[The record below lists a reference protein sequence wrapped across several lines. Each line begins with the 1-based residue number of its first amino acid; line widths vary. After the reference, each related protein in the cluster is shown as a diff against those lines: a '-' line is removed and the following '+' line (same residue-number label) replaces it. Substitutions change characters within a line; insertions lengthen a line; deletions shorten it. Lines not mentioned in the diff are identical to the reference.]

1 MGRSLITPSVG
12 LAASLLVLTSGVAAA
27 QWSSY
32 PLKNIP
38 LRADGKPDLSAPVS
52 RTKDGAVDLSGIW
65 QVSGAPGREQDSA
78 DEPRAVPKYVRNLAA
93 DLSAE
98 EVTMQPWAADLYQR
112 RSAAFGKDFPGA
124 RCLPIGIPL
133 SIATPYPFKIVQ
145 TADLIVILYETGD
158 LFRQIYLDGRK
169 PLADAQPTWMGYSA
183 GHWEGDTLVVE
194 SSGFNDKTWLDAR
207 GHPHSESLRLTE
219 RYSRPDIGHLNLRM
233 TVDDPKAYKKPWT
246 TSSIGARLLTN
257 TDVMES
263 ICAENEK
270 DAQHLVD
277 K

>member
-1 MGRSLITPSVG
+1 MGRSFVVPSFG
-12 LAASLLVLTSGVAAA
+12 IAASVLVLISGVAAA

-32 PLKNIP
+32 PLKNTP
-38 LRADGKPDLSAPVS
+38 LRADGKPDLNAPVPH
-52 RTKDGAVDLSGIW
+52 TKDGAVDLSGVW
-65 QVSGAPGREQDSA
+65 QVPYQPSGGT
-78 DEPRAVPKYVRNLAA
+78 DEPRPVPKFVRDLAA
-93 DLSAE
+93 DLRPE
-98 EVTMQPWAADLYQR
+98 DVVMQPWAADLYQR

-145 TADLIVILYETGD
+145 TSGLIVILYETGN

-169 PLADAQPTWMGYSA
+169 PLVDAQPTWMGYSA
-183 GHWEGDTLVVE
+183 GHWEGATLVVE

-219 RYSRPDIGHLNLRM
+219 RYSRPDIGHLYVRM

-246 TSSIGARLLTN
+246 TSSIGARLLTD

-263 ICAENEK
+263 ICAENER

>member
-1 MGRSLITPSVG
+1 MGRRFIIPSFG
-12 LAASLLVLTSGVAAA
+12 IAASVLVFISGVAAA

-38 LRADGKPDLSAPVS
+38 LRPDGKPNLSAPVP
-52 RTKDGAVDLSGIW
+52 RTKDGAVDLSGVW
-65 QVSGAPGREQDSA
+65 QVPYQGSGT
-78 DEPRAVPKYVRNLAA
+78 DEVRPVPKYVRNLAA
-93 DLSAE
+93 DLSPE
-98 EVTMQPWAADLYQR
+98 DVVMQPWAADLYQR
-112 RSAAFGKDFPGA
+112 RSDAFGKDFPGA

-145 TADLIVILYETGD
+145 TRDLIVILYETGN

-183 GHWEGDTLVVE
+183 GHWEGDKLVVE

-219 RYSRPDIGHLNLRM
+219 SYSRPDIGHLNIRM
-233 TVDDPKAYKKPWT
+233 TVDDPKAYKKAWT
-246 TSSIGARLLTN
+246 TTPIGARLLTD

>member
-1 MGRSLITPSVG
+1 MGRSFITPSLGMAV
-12 LAASLLVLTSGVAAA
+12 SVLVLISGVAAA

-38 LRADGKPDLSAPVS
+38 LRADGKPDLSAPVP

-65 QVSGAPGREQDSA
+65 QVSGEPGPDPGSA

-93 DLSAE
+93 DLSPE
-98 EVTMQPWAADLYQR
+98 EVVMQPWAAALYQR

-145 TADLIVILYETGD
+145 TRDLIVILYETGN

-183 GHWEGDTLVVE
+183 GHWDGDKLVVE

-219 RYSRPDIGHLNLRM
+219 SYSRPDIGHLYIRM
-233 TVDDPKAYKKPWT
+233 TIDDPKAYKKRWT
-246 TSSIGARLLTN
+246 TSSIGARLLTA

>member
-1 MGRSLITPSVG
+1 MKT
-12 LAASLLVLTSGVAAA
+12 AASVLVLISGVATA

-38 LRADGKPDLSAPVS
+38 LRADGKPDLSAPAP
-52 RTKDGAVDLSGIW
+52 RTKDGALDLSGVW
-65 QVSGAPGREQDSA
+65 RVPYEVSGPTTEVR
-78 DEPRAVPKYVRNLAA
+78 PVPKYVLNLAA
-93 DLSAE
+93 DRSPE
-98 EVTMQPWAADLYQR
+98 EVVMQPWAADLYQR
-112 RSAAFGKDFPGA
+112 RSAVLGQDFPGA

-145 TADLIVILYETGD
+145 TPDLIVILYETGN

-169 PLADAQPTWMGYSA
+169 PLADAEPTWMGYSA
-183 GHWEGDTLVVE
+183 GHWEGDTLLVE

-219 RYSRPDIGHLNLRM
+219 AYSRPDIGHLNIRM

-246 TSSIGARLLTN
+246 ASISALLLTD

-263 ICAENEK
+263 ICDENEK
-270 DAQHLVD
+270 DAQHLVG

>member
-1 MGRSLITPSVG
+1 MKT
-12 LAASLLVLTSGVAAA
+12 AASALVLISGIATA

-32 PLKNIP
+32 PAKNIP
-38 LRADGKPDLSAPVS
+38 LRADGKPDLSAPAPRS
-52 RTKDGAVDLSGIW
+52 KDGALDLSGVW
-65 QVSGAPGREQDSA
+65 QVPYQPSGGT
-78 DEPRAVPKYVRNLAA
+78 DEVRAVPKFVRNLAA
-93 DLSAE
+93 DLSPE
-98 EVTMQPWAADLYQR
+98 EVGMQPWAADLYQR
-112 RSAAFGKDFPGA
+112 RSAEFGKDFPGA

-145 TADLIVILYETGD
+145 TPDLIVILYETGN

-169 PLADAQPTWMGYSA
+169 PLTDAEPTWMGYSV
-183 GHWEGDTLVVE
+183 GRWERDTLVVE

-219 RYSRPDIGHLNLRM
+219 AYSRPDIGHLNIRM

-246 TSSIGARLLTN
+246 ASIGARLLTD

-263 ICAENEK
+263 ICDENEK
-270 DAQHLVD
+270 DSQHLVG